1 MKNKISFIGLGKLGL
16 PLSTLFAKNEIE
28 VIGIDK
34 NKELIEKLNN
44 NQIPFYEADLEKNL
58 GLAKGNITFTTKYD
72 RINETDVSIILVNTQ
87 IDDTYSTSIVES
99 VLKSICEQLN
109 KSDKYHLIIL
119 SSTVMPGDIRGKLI
133 PLIERN
139 TNRKLGIGFGF
150 SYVPDIVKLGSV
162 IYDFENPDVI
172 IIGSS
177 DKKSS
182 TETKHLYQ
190 SIPNYL
196 SNNTPT
202 LEMTIEEAEISKISL
217 NAYLVSKISFGN
229 FISNLCEDVQN
240 VNVDNIT
247 NAIGF
252 HKPIG
257 HKFLKGGLG
266 FGGTCFPRDTKAFI
280 EFSTSIGHNAC
291 HIVATDQI
299 NDYQHKNLFRKV
311 MNYDKQSISNLGL
324 AIKPNTP
331 VIKQSASMKLVDG
344 LIKAGK
350 IVNLYD
356 PLCIDEVK
364 KSLSDFPYNKMKS
377 SPIINYCDN
386 IKECFQAGEVVVVC
400 LPDKIYSD
408 IKDDWKSFDEQIIL
422 DCWRIL
428 DPNTFEKIKY
438 NSLGERYE

>member
-280 EFSTSIGHNAC
+280 
-291 HIVATDQI
+291 
-299 NDYQHKNLFRKV
+299 
-311 MNYDKQSISNLGL
+311 
-324 AIKPNTP
+324 
-331 VIKQSASMKLVDG
+331 
-344 LIKAGK
+344 
-350 IVNLYD
+350 
-356 PLCIDEVK
+356 
-364 KSLSDFPYNKMKS
+364 
-377 SPIINYCDN
+377 
-386 IKECFQAGEVVVVC
+386 
-400 LPDKIYSD
+400 
-408 IKDDWKSFDEQIIL
+408 
-422 DCWRIL
+422 
-428 DPNTFEKIKY
+428 
-438 NSLGERYE
+438 